1 MHHFSTYILSKKI
14 ILNFRNHSTSS
25 RGDNN
30 PLRVGALRSLSS
42 HAIMTKKFV
51 SVSSLAEF
59 VKIIVQNAPKVTRK
73 IFLIT
78 CMHQNINISF

>member
-1 MHHFSTYILSKKI
+1 MHHFSTHILSKKI

-30 PLRVGALRSLSS
+30 PLTVGALRSLSS

-51 SVSSLAEF
+51 SVSFLAEF